1 MKDFDAE
8 RRERHAAREAQS
20 GDRSFIF
27 GGETFTYRP
36 IVSYTLLERIFG
48 TEEQGAAEAIRALES
63 TVVEM
68 IEEKDRDRFLSIVRN
83 VDDPVSLDD
92 LSTLC
97 GWLTEGQVGR
107 PTQAPLPS
115 IGGDAKTSIAST
127 EDSSSLPAE
136 ASAA

>member
-8 RRERHAAREAQS
+8 RRERHAEREAEA
-20 GDRSFIF
+20 GDRSFVF

-36 IVSYTLLERIFG
+36 VVSYTLLERIFG
-48 TEEQGAAEAIRALES
+48 ADEQGAAEAIRALES

-68 IEEKDRDRFLSIVRN
+68 VEEKDRERFLATVRN
-83 VDDPVSLDD
+83 PDDPITLDD
-92 LSTLC
+92 LTTLC

-107 PTQAPLPS
+107 PTEAPSPS
-115 IGGDAKTSIAST
+115 TDGDAKTSTPST
-127 EDSSSLPAE
+127 VDSSSPLAE